1 MQEQSQNQN
10 NVRLIDRLG
19 EYARFRNLN
28 DARVTRD
35 CQLAIGTLGKS
46 RKPGKDLTRRVAEV
60 ILSTY
65 SDLSRDWFLNGE
77 GEMIQPR
84 SEIDFPTYPLIDT
97 LKAECGR
104 PGGLSEAAMEADC
117 PIIGIPGVPRD
128 TDFFVQASG
137 YSMVNSER
145 PELSIPPGSMVG
157 VSKMKD
163 RRFVRWGEVY
173 LLSTV
178 DGFLIKRLLQDE
190 DSDYVRCASYN
201 KSDFP
206 EFRLPVNEIIECGRI
221 TCVVPVYV
229 R

>member
-145 PELSIPPGSMVG
+145 PELSIPP
-157 VSKMKD
+157 
-163 RRFVRWGEVY
+163 
-173 LLSTV
+173 V